1 VNIERARKELEL
13 KKVETALAEMQF
25 KKLERLADIERL
37 DDNIQKQKERINELK
52 TELGAIHE

>member
-1 VNIERARKELEL
+1 MSIERARKELEL

-52 TELGAIHE
+52 TELGEIHE

>member
-1 VNIERARKELEL
+1 VSIERARKELEL

-37 DDNIQKQKERINELK
+37 DENIQKQKERINELK